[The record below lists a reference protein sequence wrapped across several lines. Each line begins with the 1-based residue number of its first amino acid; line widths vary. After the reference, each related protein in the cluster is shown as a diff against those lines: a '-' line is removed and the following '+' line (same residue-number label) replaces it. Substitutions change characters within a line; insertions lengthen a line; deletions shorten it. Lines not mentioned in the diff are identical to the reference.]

1 MIFLVFY
8 IFALVM
14 ACAIGARALWS
25 DYNGMVIPNKLVAAL
40 PVMFLAA
47 YIAAMM
53 AGAGTPFMPPLSH
66 LLSVLVTFGITFVLF
81 ALKIFGAGDSKL
93 ITAFSFWFGLKNLP
107 VFIFYMALLGGL
119 LGVIALVIKKK
130 KPFKKAREGSW
141 IARLQGGE
149 AVVPYG
155 IAISLGAFFAF
166 IKLGY
171 FSPDNFLLFLEG

>member
-40 PVMFLAA
+40 PVTFLTA
-47 YIAAMM
+47 YIAAAL
-53 AGAGTPFMPPLSH
+53 AGAEEPFMAPLSH
-66 LLSVLVTFGITFVLF
+66 LFSVLVTFGVTFILF

-107 VFIFYMALLGGL
+107 VFIFYMAFFGGL

-130 KPFKKAREGSW
+130 KPFKNAREGTW
-141 IARLQGGE
+141 LNRLQGGE
-149 AVVPYG
+149 AIVPYG
-155 IAISLGAFFAF
+155 VAITLGAFFAF
-166 IKLGY
+166 LKLGY
-171 FSPDNFLLFLEG
+171 FSPDSFLLFLEG